1 MARSIEITSL
11 IAKFFTRLFSK
22 LSGPSHE
29 EEEKEEEQ
37 ITKRIK
43 SPMNSADQIKFMFD
57 LEEDTDKEHDEKED
71 KEKKLSSKK

>member
-29 EEEKEEEQ
+29 EEKEVEE

-43 SPMNSADQIKFMFD
+43 SSMNSADQIKFMFD
-57 LEEDTDKEHDEKED
+57 LEEDTDNEHDEKED
-71 KEKKLSSKK
+71 KGKKLSSKK